1 MGQVTQCSLI
11 NAFNNTFATA
21 CRRLMSFL
29 AIIILVVSGCQ
40 SSDRQIQGQSLSG
53 QLPIRASQRL
63 EPKELTKKS
72 QQSTEKK
79 AQLGSVDS
87 ESTDDKEQLYLFNS
101 FNKNLRNSIQSNNR
115 SRNCLLYTSPSPRD
129 VEESRMPSS
138 A

>member
-1 MGQVTQCSLI
+1 VGQVAQYSLI
-11 NAFNNTFATA
+11 KAFVNTFATA

-72 QQSTEKK
+72 QQSTKK
-79 AQLGSVDS
+79 KGSVRFS
-87 ESTDDKEQLYLFNS
+87 EF
-101 FNKNLRNSIQSNNR
+101 
-115 SRNCLLYTSPSPRD
+115 
-129 VEESRMPSS
+129 
-138 A
+138 